1 MANFGK
7 IFFFFFLINGK
18 ICIQGICSFHGER
31 VKHHFH
37 NMYNMRPF
45 LKSYD
50 ELGGQ
55 FENLLRFLEMGTA
68 TTPPT
73 SLVTNDQPLKKTNR
87 ILHNL
92 AAFYQKSIFGGINS
106 ETKQIKLVTTTA

>member
-1 MANFGK
+1 
-7 IFFFFFLINGK
+7 
-18 ICIQGICSFHGER
+18 
-31 VKHHFH
+31 
-37 NMYNMRPF
+37 MRPF

-68 TTPPT
+68 TTPPPP
-73 SLVTNDQPLKKTNR
+73 SKVTNDQPLKKTKR
-87 ILHNL
+87 ILRNL

-106 ETKQIKLVTTTA
+106 KTKQIKLVTTTA

>member
-1 MANFGK
+1 
-7 IFFFFFLINGK
+7 
-18 ICIQGICSFHGER
+18 
-31 VKHHFH
+31 
-37 NMYNMRPF
+37 MYNMRPF

-68 TTPPT
+68 TTPPPPPDA
-73 SLVTNDQPLKKTNR
+73 SQVTNDQPLKKTNR

-92 AAFYQKSIFGGINS
+92 AAFYQKSIFGRINS
-106 ETKQIKLVTTTA
+106 KAKQIKLVTTTA

>member
-1 MANFGK
+1 MANF
-7 IFFFFFLINGK
+7 GK
-18 ICIQGICSFHGER
+18 ICIQGIHSFRGER

-37 NMYNMRPF
+37 NTYNMRPF

-68 TTPPT
+68 TTPPP
-73 SLVTNDQPLKKTNR
+73 PLKGNKWP
-87 ILHNL
+87 
-92 AAFYQKSIFGGINS
+92 APQKDQENI
-106 ETKQIKLVTTTA
+106 A

>member
-1 MANFGK
+1 MANFGQ
-7 IFFFFFLINGK
+7 
-18 ICIQGICSFHGER
+18 ICIQGIHSFHGER

-37 NMYNMRPF
+37 NTYNMRPF

-68 TTPPT
+68 TTPPPP
-73 SLVTNDQPLKKTNR
+73 SKVTNDQPLKKTKR

-106 ETKQIKLVTTTA
+106 KTKQIKLVTTTA